1 MAAGALPAAR
11 RARPSKAGLSKK
23 GGTPA
28 SAVFLVGFMGAGKS
42 TVGQALGRHLDWV
55 FEDLDE
61 RIERREGRSVAE
73 IFRDSGEETFRQA
86 EQAALRQVLEEL
98 STGLPRVVALG
109 GGAFSKK
116 ENTTLL
122 KAFSVP
128 TIFLDAPVEEL
139 WQRCNTQADEAG
151 TQRPLLR
158 SWEQFSELY
167 KTRRRSY
174 SKALL
179 KIQTG
184 SRPVKVIVDE
194 IAEALGLRKIAART
208 EQGDVE

>member
-1 MAAGALPAAR
+1 VR
-11 RARPSKAGLSKK
+11 RERPSKRGETA
-23 GGTPA
+23 A
-28 SAVFLVGFMGAGKS
+28 AIFLVGFMGAGKS
-42 TVGQALGRHLDWV
+42 TVGRALGWHLDWV
-55 FEDLDE
+55 FEDLDD
-61 RIERREGRSVAE
+61 RIESRENRGVAE
-73 IFRDSGEETFRQA
+73 IFRDSGEQAFRQA
-86 EQAALRQVLEEL
+86 ERAALREVLEEL
-98 STGLPRVVALG
+98 STGVPRVVALG

-116 ENTTLL
+116 ENAALL

-139 WQRCNTQADEAG
+139 WKRCSAQADKAG
-151 TQRPLLR
+151 KQRPLLR
-158 SWEQFSELY
+158 SWEQFRELY
-167 KTRRRSY
+167 ETRRTSY

-184 SRPVKVIVDE
+184 SRPVKTIVDE

>member
-1 MAAGALPAAR
+1 VTPVAAI
-11 RARPSKAGLSKK
+11 
-23 GGTPA
+23 
-28 SAVFLVGFMGAGKS
+28 FLVGFMGAGKS
-42 TVGQALGRHLDWV
+42 TVGQALGRELGWS

-61 RIERREGRSVAE
+61 RIGRREGRSIAE
-73 IFRDSGEETFRQA
+73 IFRDSGEAAFRQA
-86 EQAALRQVLEEL
+86 ERAALREVLEEL
-98 STGLPRVVALG
+98 STGVPRVVALG
-109 GGAFSKK
+109 GGAFSKT
-116 ENTTLL
+116 ENAALL

-139 WQRCNTQADEAG
+139 WQRCRTQADQAG

-158 SWEQFSELY
+158 SWDRFSELY
-167 KTRRRSY
+167 ETRRRSY

-184 SRPVKVIVDE
+184 SRPVKAIVDE
-194 IAEALGLRKIAART
+194 IAEALGLRKIAARA

>member
-1 MAAGALPAAR
+1 
-11 RARPSKAGLSKK
+11 
-23 GGTPA
+23 
-28 SAVFLVGFMGAGKS
+28 MGAGKS

-61 RIERREGRSVAE
+61 RIERREGRNVAE
-73 IFRDSGEETFRQA
+73 IFRDSGEQAFRRA
-86 EQAALRQVLEEL
+86 ERAALREVLEEL
-98 STGLPRVVALG
+98 GTGVPRVVALG

-116 ENTTLL
+116 ENAALL
-122 KAFSVP
+122 KAFRLP
-128 TIFLDAPVEEL
+128 TIFLDATVEEL
-139 WQRCNTQADEAG
+139 WQRCRTQADAAG
-151 TQRPLLR
+151 TERPLLR

-167 KTRRRSY
+167 ETRRRSY

-184 SRPVKVIVDE
+184 SRPVKTIVDE

>member
-1 MAAGALPAAR
+1 
-11 RARPSKAGLSKK
+11 
-23 GGTPA
+23 
-28 SAVFLVGFMGAGKS
+28 MGAGKT
-42 TVGQALGRHLDWV
+42 TVGQALGRELGWF
-55 FEDLDE
+55 FEDLDA
-61 RIERREGRSVAE
+61 RIERREGRSVTE
-73 IFRDSGEETFRQA
+73 IFRDSGEAAFRQA
-86 EQAALRQVLEEL
+86 ERAALREVLDQL
-98 STGLPRVVALG
+98 STGVPRVVALG

-116 ENTTLL
+116 ENAALL

-139 WQRCNTQADEAG
+139 WKRCTTQADAAG

-167 KTRRRSY
+167 ETRRRSY

-184 SRPVKVIVDE
+184 SRPIEVIVDE
-194 IAEALGLRKIAART
+194 IAQALGLKQIAART
-208 EQGDVE
+208 EQGDAE

>member
-1 MAAGALPAAR
+1 V
-11 RARPSKAGLSKK
+11 RPSKSGTFRK
-23 GGTPA
+23 GETA
-28 SAVFLVGFMGAGKS
+28 AAIFLVGFMGAGKS

-55 FEDLDE
+55 FEDLDH

-73 IFRDSGEETFRQA
+73 IFRDSGEQAFRQA
-86 EQAALRQVLEEL
+86 ERAALREVLEEL
-98 STGLPRVVALG
+98 RTGVTRVVALG

-116 ENTTLL
+116 ENAALL

-139 WQRCNTQADEAG
+139 WQRCSSQADEAG

-158 SWEQFSELY
+158 SWEQFRTLY
-167 KTRRRSY
+167 ETRRRSY

-179 KIQTG
+179 KIETG
-184 SRPVKVIVDE
+184 SRPVKTIVDE
-194 IAEALGLRKIAART
+194 IAETLGLKKIAART

>member
-1 MAAGALPAAR
+1 
-11 RARPSKAGLSKK
+11 
-23 GGTPA
+23 
-28 SAVFLVGFMGAGKS
+28 MGAGKS
-42 TVGQALGRHLDWV
+42 TVGHALGRELGWF

-61 RIERREGRSVAE
+61 RIERRESRSVAE
-73 IFRDSGEETFRQA
+73 IFRDSGEEAFRQA
-86 EQAALRQVLEEL
+86 ERAALREVLDEL
-98 STGLPRVVALG
+98 SKGVPRVVALG

-116 ENTTLL
+116 ENAALL
-122 KAFSVP
+122 KASSVP

-139 WQRCNTQADEAG
+139 WQRCRMQTDAAG

-158 SWEQFSELY
+158 SWEQFSKLY
-167 KTRRRSY
+167 ESRRRSY

-184 SRPVKVIVDE
+184 GRPVKVIVDE
-194 IAEALGLRKIAART
+194 IAEALGLRKIAAGT